1 MAKEIISESR
11 LREIISEE
19 AARFK
24 KKLTL
29 EAEKKKLLKRLN
41 EMYMEEVMDEAE
53 EGAAPVKVRPAT
65 QADVQGFL
73 SAIKMTPEQIA
84 QGISQ
89 DSEAQDALSNPA
101 GEAKQAAAVAQ
112 NVLKEYALN
121 EDDNQTVKEN
131 IGEFKIRFGKILKGL
146 GFGTFSIGIILGGI
160 AWAVATGAIP
170 GGFMLA
176 NPLVYSAALSFI
188 LGIINLIVGAK
199 KVKKGYIELAA
210 NTVKDRN
217 LLAYV
222 EKFKQAVDARAKGL
236 VIKDIEKYLD
246 GIADQ
251 AGIDGLLASDQRIGF
266 IDTVKDML
274 SLPRSK

>member
-1 MAKEIISESR
+1 
-11 LREIISEE
+11 
-19 AARFK
+19 
-24 KKLTL
+24 
-29 EAEKKKLLKRLN
+29 
-41 EMYMEEVMDEAE
+41 
-53 EGAAPVKVRPAT
+53 
-65 QADVQGFL
+65 
-73 SAIKMTPEQIA
+73 MTPEQIA
-84 QGISQ
+84 QAISQ

-146 GFGTFSIGIILGGI
+146 GLGSSAIGIILGGV
-160 AWAVATGAIP
+160 AWAVATGSIP

-188 LGIINLIVGAK
+188 LGILNLIVGAK

-222 EKFKQAVDARAKGL
+222 EKFKQAADARDKGL
-236 VIKDIEKYLD
+236 VIKQIEKYLN